1 MEAAVIDA
9 DHHFGLLEDSHFAGV
24 VVVVAATVVVVEI
37 VDYNQNKQ
45 RLSGLQQ
52 FDFEILGALNPWRL
66 ALMDYCD

>member
-1 MEAAVIDA
+1 MIDA
-9 DHHFGLLEDSHFAGV
+9 DHHFGLLEDSHFAV

-45 RLSGLQQ
+45 RSSGLQQ
-52 FDFEILGALNPWRL
+52 FDFEILGALNPWGL